1 MAIEKIVNLKVQDD
15 FGKAEESV
23 KSLRQQVREATANVA
38 IMSEKFGATSKEA
51 IEAAKRAA
59 ELKDRIGDAK
69 DLTDAFNP
77 DAKFDAL
84 AKSLAGV
91 AGGFAVVQGAV
102 GLFGEENKELEKQ
115 ILKVQSAMALAQGAQ
130 AIGQSVDSFK
140 QLGAVIKTT
149 AVGQA
154 VLTAATSVYNFVVGA
169 STTALKAFR
178 VALIGTGIGALVV
191 GVGLLIANFEK
202 ISNWVSNLIEKFG
215 GWRNVLMVVATP
227 IWAIVKALEAM
238 GAIETEAEEKSR
250 KAAEAKAARNKKEAS
265 ELEKRKT
272 QIGDYYDFEIAKA
285 EASGKDTFE
294 LEKKKRDAIIAT
306 ARAINERMRATIQD
320 GTATEAEIKRW
331 NENQALITKLQQENV
346 TSELKRDK
354 EKNDKL
360 AEQQKEANQ
369 KAKERREKNAADI
382 KSEREK
388 EAQEFQRHLDQQRD
402 AIRQQEL
409 DIAKAVDE
417 ALELKANSQLTA
429 QQIEEKAVNDKYF
442 RLKELASQNKDD
454 LKAIEDAQA
463 IELAGIKNKY
473 DEEAIA
479 KKKEKDEKEQSIL
492 KEHLDKML
500 AAQQFFEDQKQSLIS
515 NGLDFL
521 RVFAGKNKDI
531 AKALLLI
538 EKGLAIANIVS
549 NTAKAIAQAKLN
561 LVQTPFVLP
570 GGLGPNPFWGKQAA
584 VTASG
589 IATAKV
595 SAGVAIATILA
606 QTIEGLSGGGV
617 AGGGGGGGGDT
628 GGSAPAAPQFNIVGQ
643 NPNNQLAATI
653 AGQQGQPIRAYVVGQ
668 EVTTQQSLDRQI
680 RNTATFNS

>member
-1 MAIEKIVNLKVQDD
+1 MAVEKIVNVKVNDD
-15 FGKAEESV
+15 FAKTDNAV
-23 KSLRQQVREATANVA
+23 KSLRTQLREAQQEVA
-38 IMSEKFGATSKEA
+38 AMADKFGATSAEA
-51 IEAAKRAA
+51 VQAAKRAA

-69 DLTDAFNP
+69 DLTDAFSP
-77 DAKFDAL
+77 DEKFKAL
-84 AKSLAGV
+84 SGALQGV
-91 AGGFAVVQGAV
+91 AGGFAVYQGALGAAGV
-102 GLFGEENKELEKQ
+102 ENKELEKQ
-115 ILKVQSAMALAQGAQ
+115 ILKVQSAMSMVQGLNAIGASIDSYKNLGTKLKETAAAQ
-130 AIGQSVDSFK
+130 AILS
-140 QLGAVIKTT
+140 
-149 AVGQA
+149 
-154 VLTAATSVYNFVVGA
+154 AATSVQTFVTGA
-169 STTALKAFR
+169 ATTAMKAFR

-331 NENQALITKLQQENV
+331 NENQALITKLQNENV
-346 TSELKRDK
+346 TSELKREK

-369 KAKERREKNAADI
+369 KAKERREKRAAEE
-382 KSEREK
+382 KEAREK
-388 EAQEFQRHLDQQRD
+388 EKQEILEFQRAIFQAQKDTFDAQVNAQVEKDNLLKSLQKKSREEELFEEYQKNQAILDAAKASQADYITLQTD
-402 AIRQQEL
+402 YLDKLQAITDEKNAEAEAKNKERKEQEL
-409 DIAKAVDE
+409 AITQAVAEAKQA
-417 ALELKANSQLTA
+417 
-429 QQIEEKAVNDKYF
+429 IEEKSFEIAE
-442 RLKELASQNKDD
+442 RGISLLKTVFEKN
-454 LKAIEDAQA
+454 KAIQKALIVAESAM
-463 IELAGIKNKY
+463 G
-473 DEEAIA
+473 IA
-479 KKKEKDEKEQSIL
+479 KIIINTR
-492 KEHLDKML
+492 
-500 AAQQFFEDQKQSLIS
+500 AANSAVR
-515 NGLDFL
+515 L
-521 RVFAGKNKDI
+521 RNA
-531 AKALLLI
+531 AL
-538 EKGLAIANIVS
+538 
-549 NTAKAIAQAKLN
+549 
-561 LVQTPFVLP
+561 PP
-570 GGLGPNPFWGKQAA
+570 PLGPSL
-584 VTASG
+584 TATE
-589 IATAKV
+589 IALNNV
-595 SAGVAIATILA
+595 SAGLGIAANIAATSKA
-606 QTIEGLSGGGV
+606 LSALGG
-617 AGGGGGGGGDT
+617 GGGGGGGGDT

>member
-15 FGKAEESV
+15 FGKTDNAV
-23 KSLRQQVREATANVA
+23 KSLRTQLREAQGEVA
-38 IMSEKFGATSKEA
+38 KMADKFGATSQQA

-130 AIGQSVDSFK
+130 AIGQSIDSFK
-140 QLGAVIKTT
+140 QLGAVIKST
-149 AVGQA
+149 AAAQA
-154 VLTAATSVYNFVVGA
+154 VLSAATSVQTFVTGA
-169 STTALKAFR
+169 ATTAMKAFR

-250 KAAEAKAARNKKEAS
+250 KAAEAKAARNKKEAT

-285 EASGKDTFE
+285 EASGRDTFE

-306 ARAINERMRATIQD
+306 ARALNERMRATIQD

-360 AEQQKEANQ
+360 AEQQKEANA
-369 KAKERREKNAADI
+369 KAKERREKRAADE
-382 KSEREK
+382 KAQREK
-388 EAQEFQRHLDQQRD
+388 DEADLKAALDRQKE
-402 AIRQQEL
+402 IINQQEL
-409 DIAKAVDE
+409 EVTQAINE
-417 ALELKANSQLTA
+417 AIQERANFGLTA
-429 QQIEEKAVNDKYF
+429 QEVEEQTVNDKYF
-442 RLKELASQNKDD
+442 RLKELALQQGRDIADLEISQANEINDIR
-454 LKAIEDAQA
+454 LKYQQQSYKSEEERIAAEKLLREA
-463 IELAGIKNKY
+463 ELQHRRDVLNAGI
-473 DEEAIA
+473 D
-479 KKKEKDEKEQSIL
+479 
-492 KEHLDKML
+492 L
-500 AAQQFFEDQKQSLIS
+500 AANFGQTLQNL
-515 NGLDFL
+515 
-521 RVFAGKNKDI
+521 AGKNKTVARI
-531 AKALLLI
+531 GVII
-538 EKGLAIANIVS
+538 EKVAAIAQIVTNTAIAN
-549 NTAKAIAQAKLN
+549 AKSIA
-561 LVQTPFVLP
+561 
-570 GGLGPNPFWGKQAA
+570 
-584 VTASG
+584 ASP
-589 IATAKV
+589 
-595 SAGVAIATILA
+595 
-606 QTIEGLSGGGV
+606 LSGGQPWVGINIASGALGIANTIAATQKALAQIGGGGDSGGSTSI
-617 AGGGGGGGGDT
+617 AGGGGGG
-628 GGSAPAAPQFNIVGQ
+628 AAAPQFNIVGQ

-668 EVTTQQSLDRQI
+668 DVTTQQGLDRQI

>member
-23 KSLRQQVREATANVA
+23 KSLRTQLREAQGEVA
-38 IMSEKFGATSKEA
+38 KMADKFGATSQQA

-130 AIGQSVDSFK
+130 AIGQSIDSFK
-140 QLGAVIKTT
+140 QLGAVIKST
-149 AVGQA
+149 AAAQA
-154 VLTAATSVYNFVVGA
+154 VLSAATSVQTFVTGA
-169 STTALKAFR
+169 ATTAMKAFR

-191 GVGLLIANFEK
+191 GVGLLITNFEK

-238 GAIETEAEEKSR
+238 GAIESEAEEKSR
-250 KAAEAKAARNKKEAS
+250 KAAEAKAARNKKEAT

-285 EASGKDTFE
+285 EASGRDTFE

>member
-1 MAIEKIVNLKVQDD
+1 MAD
-15 FGKAEESV
+15 
-23 KSLRQQVREATANVA
+23 
-38 IMSEKFGATSKEA
+38 KFGATSQQA

-59 ELKDRIGDAK
+59 DLKDRIGDAK

-77 DAKFDAL
+77 DAKFNAL
-84 AKSLAGV
+84 AGALSGV
-91 AGGFAVVQGAV
+91 AGGFAAAQGAM
-102 GLFGEENKELEKQ
+102 GIFGSENKELEKQ
-115 ILKVQSAMALAQGAQ
+115 ILKVQSAMALTQGLN
-130 AIGQSVDSFK
+130 AIGQSIDSFK
-140 QLGAVIKTT
+140 NLNKIVKENVI
-149 AVGQA
+149 VQN